1 VVEGTFRSVF
11 ILLAKK
17 NSARKMYIDTGGELL
32 KNKGMLTSLRTLI
45 SFSRLDSK
53 LVERPYGVH
62 VCL

>member
-1 VVEGTFRSVF
+1 MVEGTFRSVF